1 MDASAELVQPVQADL
16 VTSELSTLSVEEQI
30 ILATKSSSAIQY
42 RNALR
47 QNVDLEYVVLPSRI
61 EENIILQSAQDISY
75 YVATVYAENPSA
87 RLLENREIEFY
98 NDSDDVIFTMTSPY
112 MYDSVGELSEDI
124 IVEMVY

>member
-47 QNVDLEYVVLPSRI
+47 QNVDLEYVVLPSQI